1 MMQETPI
8 TLDSHSPAV
17 GTREG
22 QGGASPARTRVFS
35 LDVLRGFAILLVLV
49 RHMPQGAA
57 ASGPAAFFY
66 QIGWTGV
73 DLFFVLSGYLISGL
87 LYAEADATGGIRVGR
102 FWLRRGFKIWPAYF
116 ACYGGWVLC
125 KVASDLAQAHGAKAA
140 ASLRAALPNLIFIQN
155 YVGRDGAWPHSW
167 SLAIEEHF
175 YLALPLVFLAAY
187 ALSKRRPLALLPVI
201 AGAVCLAA
209 LGFRLWA
216 YWRGARDWESFY
228 YPTHMRA
235 DALACGVLLGY
246 AHRYKSEK
254 FRAVGRAWP
263 WLVAVSAPLIAT
275 AALFPLTE
283 SAFSYLAGF
292 TLLYLAYGGL
302 VVAAGT
308 HPDFGSRW
316 KLTRALAWM
325 GVYSY
330 TIYLAHSVVRR
341 LIFVSVFTER
351 LVRDN
356 VWADRIM
363 FWALSIAGGV
373 ALSHAV
379 ERPFLRLRAR
389 LYPSCGAT
397 AAVPSRVEIQAEPL
411 GAIGQVTQ
419 AG

>member
-1 MMQETPI
+1 MMQETPV
-8 TLDSHSPAV
+8 TLDSHSPAI
-17 GTREG
+17 GTRVGEG
-22 QGGASPARTRVFS
+22 DARPRIFS

-49 RHMPQGAA
+49 RHMPEGAA
-57 ASGPAAFFY
+57 TSGPAAFFY

-102 FWLRRGFKIWPAYF
+102 FWLRRGFKIWPSYF

-125 KVASDLAQAHGAKAA
+125 KVAVDLAHANGAKATT
-140 ASLRAALPNLIFIQN
+140 SLRAALPNLIFIQN

-175 YLALPLVFLAAY
+175 YLALPLLFLAAY
-187 ALSKRRPLALLPVI
+187 ALRKRRPLALLPLV
-201 AGAVCLAA
+201 AGAVCLAV
-209 LGFRLWA
+209 LCLRLWA

-228 YPTHMRA
+228 YPTHLRA
-235 DALACGVLLGY
+235 DALAFGVLLGY
-246 AHRYKSEK
+246 AHRYKGEK

-263 WLVAVSAPLIAT
+263 WLVALSAPLIAT
-275 AALFPLTE
+275 AAIFPLTE
-283 SAFSYLAGF
+283 SAFSYLVGF

-302 VVAAGT
+302 VVAAGA

-316 KLTRALAWM
+316 KVTRALAWM

-341 LIFVSVFTER
+341 LLFVSVFTER
-351 LVRDN
+351 LVREN
-356 VWADRIM
+356 VWADRVL

-379 ERPFLRLRAR
+379 ERPFLRLRTR
-389 LYPSCGAT
+389 LYPSRDE
-397 AAVPSRVEIQAEPL
+397 AAAAPARASAHAEPL
-411 GAIGQVTQ
+411 AAIGQVSQ

>member
-1 MMQETPI
+1 MMQETPVA
-8 TLDSHSPAV
+8 LDSHAPAV

-22 QGGASPARTRVFS
+22 EGGARPRVFS

-49 RHMPQGAA
+49 RHMPEGAA
-57 ASGPAAFFY
+57 ASGAAAFFY

-125 KVASDLAQAHGAKAA
+125 KVVVDLATRDGAKAA
-140 ASLRAALPNLIFIQN
+140 ASLRAALPNIFFVQN

-175 YLALPLVFLAAY
+175 YLALPLFFLAAY
-187 ALSKRRPLALLPVI
+187 ALRKKRPLAVLPII

-209 LGFRLWA
+209 LCLRLWA

-235 DALACGVLLGY
+235 DALAFGVLLGY
-246 AHRYKSEK
+246 AHRYRSEK

-263 WLVAVSAPLIAT
+263 WLVAFAAPLVCT

-341 LIFVSVFTER
+341 LLFVSVFTER

-356 VWADRIM
+356 VWADRVL

-389 LYPSCGAT
+389 LYASRGERA
-397 AAVPSRVEIQAEPL
+397 RVEIKAEPL
-411 GAIGQVTQ
+411 AAIGQVSQ